1 MAHKYPRMIMDN
13 YQYQI
18 HYQDPS
24 KTRWRCRMHQKN
36 LCRAILYTTG
46 NCVLIHNGHNHA
58 PLENIPYDQLKMQV
72 VKIIDRRKPWSR

>member
-1 MAHKYPRMIMDN
+1 MIMDN

-46 NCVLIHNGHNHA
+46 NCVMIHNGHNHA
-58 PLENIPYDQLKMQV
+58 PVDNIPYDHLKMQV
-72 VKIIDRRKPWSR
+72 VKIIDKRRPWRR